1 MTHSYLALKDSK
13 GIETENAQLSQLK
26 FSKGEQI
33 LMSEGSARELEIDTL
48 VEKGY
53 LKKETEE
60 EALKHYKL
68 NL

>member
-1 MTHSYLALKDSK
+1 
-13 GIETENAQLSQLK
+13 
-26 FSKGEQI
+26 
-33 LMSEGSARELEIDTL
+33 MSEGSARELEIDTL